1 MAYTNNDYGPADLYK
16 SKFFK
21 TIFDTD
27 TVNPNEATGGNMPG
41 MSFSS
46 SSRAGF
52 DPADFPTELDGSKKS
67 YGLPSIWQGDMT
79 TAETNEWA
87 NSMKTNKN
95 IPQFMQN
102 TFTDPMAER
111 KGLGVY
117 NMDFSN
123 ALNRPAEQL
132 TPEYAAAVE
141 KASIWRAARNQSQ
154 AANAMGGSG
163 SSSARGINR
172 GASAAARAAARV
184 SRQNRSAIS
193 RAPKTQSAQYSNF
206 GRFR

>member
-21 TIFDTD
+21 TIFDT
-27 TVNPNEATGGNMPG
+27 ETGDPDFKTSGNMPRIN
-41 MSFSS
+41 FSG

-87 NSMKTNKN
+87 NSMKTNKD

-117 NMDFSN
+117 NMDFN
-123 ALNRPAEQL
+123 NPDNRPAEQL
-132 TPEYAAAVE
+132 TPKYAADVK
-141 KASIWRAARNQSQ
+141 KATVWRAARDQAQ

-163 SSSARGINR
+163 STRGR
-172 GASAAARAAARV
+172 G
-184 SRQNRSAIS
+184 SRGGRSRPSKPSPGFGYS
-193 RAPKTQSAQYSNF
+193 RRPG
-206 GRFR
+206 GR

>member
-21 TIFDTD
+21 TIFDTE
-27 TVNPNEATGGNMPG
+27 TGNPDFKTSGGMPRIN
-41 MSFSS
+41 FSG

-132 TPEYAAAVE
+132 TPGYAAAKTIFNTPANTARMKAGVNNMHSYQNLKAVAAAP
-141 KASIWRAARNQSQ
+141 KASKGFTQ
-154 AANAMGGSG
+154 
-163 SSSARGINR
+163 
-172 GASAAARAAARV
+172 
-184 SRQNRSAIS
+184 
-193 RAPKTQSAQYSNF
+193 QSAQYSNF
-206 GRFR
+206 GRGR